1 MKRLRQFLALLSLSV
16 LSTAALVAAAD
27 ETKPAPSKNCG
38 CKCCVGKDV
47 CCCHAE
53 EAATTTPPA
62 TAPAPKPA
70 PAPESAASAGHP
82 LKGVIVDLM
91 ADQQALL
98 VKHEDIPGV
107 MRAMTMLLRV
117 DEAGVKA
124 AVKGAPVTGLLVRR
138 GAIWWLDEVKVATAK
153 E

>member
-1 MKRLRQFLALLSLSV
+1 MKRLRQLLALLSLSV
-16 LSTAALVAAAD
+16 LSTAALVAATG
-27 ETKPAPSKNCG
+27 EPKPGSPKNCG

-53 EAATTTPPA
+53 EVATSTPPTAAT
-62 TAPAPKPA
+62 APKPA

-82 LKGVIVDLM
+82 LVGVIVDVM
-91 ADQQALL
+91 PDRQALL
-98 VKHEDIPGV
+98 VKHEEIPGV

-117 DEAGVKA
+117 DEAGLKA

-138 GAIWWLDEVKVATAK
+138 EKIWWLDAVKVTASK
-153 E
+153 

>member
-1 MKRLRQFLALLSLSV
+1 MKRLRQLLALLSLSV
-16 LSTAALVAAAD
+16 LSTTALVAVTG
-27 ETKPAPSKNCG
+27 EPKPGSPKNCG

-53 EAATTTPPA
+53 EAPTTA
-62 TAPAPKPA
+62 APAPKPA

-82 LKGVIVDLM
+82 LVGVIVDVM
-91 ADQQALL
+91 PDRQALL
-98 VKHEDIPGV
+98 VKHEEIPGV

-117 DEAGVKA
+117 DEAGLKA

-138 GAIWWLDEVKVATAK
+138 EKIWWLDAVKVTASK
-153 E
+153 